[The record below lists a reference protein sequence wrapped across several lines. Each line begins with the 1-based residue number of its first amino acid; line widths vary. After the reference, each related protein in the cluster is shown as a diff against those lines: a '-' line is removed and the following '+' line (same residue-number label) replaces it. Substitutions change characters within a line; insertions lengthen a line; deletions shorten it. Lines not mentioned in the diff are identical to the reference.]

1 MAGSMKDIKLRI
13 KSVESTMQITKAM
26 ELVASSKMRRAKE
39 RVEYSRPY
47 FETLYESLRH
57 TDGVIA
63 VNRNSNRGTHHAEQI
78 KIHDFFVGQIF
89 YVRMRSSVSDV
100 VGNAVEK
107 IVVL

>member
-1 MAGSMKDIKLRI
+1 ML
-13 KSVESTMQITKAM
+13 
-26 ELVASSKMRRAKE
+26 
-39 RVEYSRPY
+39 P
-47 FETLYESLRH
+47 ESLRH

-107 IVVL
+107 IVVLRKCAKIDVKIGDTALSYDRTFRTRG